1 MSRNCLAR
9 EKKKKGVSRF
19 SQEGKRENIQTLRQ
33 KWHSEF

>member
-9 EKKKKGVSRF
+9 EKKKGVSRF